1 MATSTDSLVSSSN
14 SISSISR
21 TVSSMKRGLNSA
33 SNAAKSLKQTFIKKI
48 KVKSELITR
57 SKLLTDR
64 RREASKRRELE
75 DQIEASTINPL
86 TSLGI
91 SKIVSRS
98 TRGFFGRVLDF
109 LGYLT
114 IGWLLNN
121 LPTWISM
128 GKEFILRL
136 KKAGTIIS
144 GFVNNLFSITG
155 YFGRVISYYASNLL
169 SLDFGDS
176 TGKVKTSLDDLYT
189 VMDSMGTQLEEGY
202 KLLAT
207 PLSQGTESGEN
218 APAPGTQAPN
228 TLYPQTPISTVSPQ
242 VDSGKPPASD
252 REAFDKVKNAAA
264 RAGSPAPEI
273 TAAIAMQETGWLR
286 NPNSVYFASK
296 KTNPFGQTGTG
307 SAGYVIGAD
316 RQKHAVYKTFDEGVA
331 VHVRLWKNYYK
342 GNTADQILLGLV
354 AAGYNT
360 ASPKWRPN
368 IAAIYEKMT
377 GKKRTDP
384 INKSAAANV
393 TSAVSQASPGK
404 PVTSTQSTQPTQKMT
419 GFSVERPDGRKVR
432 GYGDL
437 SPHHTY
443 QSTSDGREVRDFT
456 VFKGNQYI
464 NAPVPSPVSG
474 TIAWT
479 GYTSNGGNWVEIIS
493 GSGKVELGHFNS
505 ISVKR
510 GQQVSIGTILGL
522 QGATGRAS
530 GPHVHIEAASS
541 VIRNYIAMLTGGNFS
556 SPSAQG
562 QGEISGS
569 GSTSA
574 SSITPT
580 SYPEQINAIM
590 PETPDIVLAGGDRM
604 RGSTPSGGAAPY
616 GGATISPSTSESK
629 MLNNFIKNKLLLD
642 LAYL

>member
-218 APAPGTQAPN
+218 APPTGSEAPN
-228 TLYPQTPISTVSPQ
+228 TLYPETQVSTTPPRSEGGGGGGTVSPQ
-242 VDSGKPPASD
+242 AVYSYLKQLGVPETHALGILANIKGESGFRVGVTEEGGSKSGVGLFQYSEATRKAGFLRAVPDYKTNWKGQVYYAIKNDPNTPLYLRRQFSSPEEAAENWMRQWENPDS
-252 REAFDKVKNAAA
+252 
-264 RAGSPAPEI
+264 
-273 TAAIAMQETGWLR
+273 
-286 NPNSVYFASK
+286 SVYTDRRKLHNAFIKSFK
-296 KTNPFGQTGTG
+296 PGQ
-307 SAGYVIGAD
+307 S
-316 RQKHAVYKTFDEGVA
+316 
-331 VHVRLWKNYYK
+331 
-342 GNTADQILLGLV
+342 
-354 AAGYNT
+354 
-360 ASPKWRPN
+360 
-368 IAAIYEKMT
+368 
-377 GKKRTDP
+377 
-384 INKSAAANV
+384 
-393 TSAVSQASPGK
+393 
-404 PVTSTQSTQPTQKMT
+404 QSTGNPLTSNQSSQGNQLSQPTQKMT

-432 GYGDL
+432 NYGEL
-437 SPHHTY
+437 SSHHSY

-479 GYTSNGGNWVEIIS
+479 GYTSDGGNWVEIIS

-522 QGATGRAS
+522 QGATGRAT
-530 GPHVHIEAASS
+530 GPHVHIQAASS
-541 VIRNYIAMLTGGNFS
+541 VIRNYIAMLTAGNFS
-556 SPSAQG
+556 SPGAQG
-562 QGEISGS
+562 QGEISGP